1 MGTRSNTAYCEFQS
15 IMKKEILYNK
25 KSREILLK
33 ELEEESFKRI
43 TGSFYRYIN
52 IKDLEEFRDKLYKE
66 WSALNI
72 YGRIY
77 ICLLYTSPSPR
88 D

>member
-1 MGTRSNTAYCEFQS
+1 
-15 IMKKEILYNK
+15 MKKEILYNK

-52 IKDLEEFRDKLYKE
+52 IKDLAKFK
-66 WSALNI
+66 
-72 YGRIY
+72 
-77 ICLLYTSPSPR
+77 
-88 D
+88 